1 EVTQDAADRMQA
13 RVAYLL
19 ATDPAGSFVAD
30 DKGEVV
36 GLAQALVREGL
47 WVLSLF
53 GVSVR
58 AQNRGIGQQLL
69 DAALLYGGDLP
80 GLILS
85 SRDARAMRRYARAGF
100 ALHPAVTSR
109 GHIRQDALPTTN
121 AVRAGGARELE
132 LAAEV
137 DRRIRGASHGP
148 DFVKLIEEGA
158 QLLW

>member
-1 EVTQDAADRMQA
+1 
-13 RVAYLL
+13 
-19 ATDPAGSFVAD
+19 
-30 DKGEVV
+30 
-36 GLAQALVREGL
+36 
-47 WVLSLF
+47 
-53 GVSVR
+53 
-58 AQNRGIGQQLL
+58 
-69 DAALLYGGDLP
+69 

-137 DRRIRGASHGP
+137 DRRIRRASHRP
-148 DFVKLIEEGA
+148 ALVKLIEEGA
-158 QLLW
+158 QLLWHDHGGYALVHEGRPLVLAADHEASATELFFAALARRPHTQREVEVQWLTADQQWAIEASLRAGLELHPVGP